1 MAAPTERSP
10 PTRGVCANHRDRAPV
25 GRCARCGDHACAEC
39 VTRLDGIL
47 HCRDCLAV
55 AVDELGA
62 PGGGGAL
69 RRVGTLVVACVVLV
83 PALIVALGSL
93 RSLGVLGEGVSH
105 LMSIVEEAE

>member
-25 GRCARCGDHACAEC
+25 GRCARCGAHACAEC

-55 AVDELGA
+55 AVDELAA
-62 PGGGGAL
+62 PRGSGAL
-69 RRVGTLVVACVVLV
+69 GRVATFVLGCAVLV

-93 RSLGVLGEGVSH
+93 RSLGMVGESISH
-105 LMSIVEEAE
+105 LMSIVEEVE